1 MAYKKKTAIYGIP
14 YISSGEKLS
23 SSDEERKFRMIDN
36 LLFAANCGVSK
47 ALFDDG
53 DYKITDNKNGTY
65 TLDIVPVLNYT
76 LLGLLNN
83 RLFYSKNAV
92 QFPNLRVGRFYWFY
106 AVYDEDL
113 NLEPSKFRKMS
124 SDLER
129 AESPYELLLAT
140 LDLRGRVPVLND
152 EPTGK
157 VYSQDVLAHMSDK
170 TCPHG
175 KDLFQDRLHVTEA
188 LSVNDKPVY
197 GASMQSGL
205 FAGGSSSISFAFENA
220 KSAQVTPRGAGY
232 GEFWVELS
240 DKEVKVYNSGAAG
253 VAFDVMILGE

>member
-23 SSDEERKFRMIDN
+23 GADEERKFRMIDN

-53 DYKITDNKNGTY
+53 DYKLTDNKNGTY
-65 TLDIVPVLNYT
+65 TLDIIPVLNYT

-83 RLFYSKNAV
+83 RLFYSKNSV
-92 QFPNLRVGRFYWFY
+92 QFPNMRVGRFYWFY

-113 NLEPSKFRKMS
+113 NLEPSKFRKMA

-140 LDLRGRVPVLND
+140 LDLRGKVPVLND
-152 EPTGK
+152 EPAGK
-157 VYSQDVLAHMSDK
+157 VYSQDVLAHMSEHSN
-170 TCPHG
+170 PHG
-175 KDLFQDRLHVTEA
+175 KDFYQDRMTITES
-188 LSVNDKPVY
+188 LKVNGKPVY
-197 GASMQSGL
+197 GSIILSGVTAGNSQSTFIPFL
-205 FAGGSSSISFAFENA
+205 SPKF
-220 KSAQVTPRGAGY
+220 AQVMPMGAGF
-232 GEFWVELS
+232 GETWIELT
-240 DKEVKVYNSGAAG
+240 DEGVKVFNSGMAN
-253 VAFDVMILGE
+253 VPFNIMIFGE